1 MDINFK
7 ELKAN
12 RKKNAELVYEAFLN
26 SSVNLSKIEIFHT
39 DRGNEFKNRI
49 IDEVLSTFDIKH
61 SLSKKGCP
69 YDNAV
74 AEATY
79 KIIKTEFAFNRVF
92 NNLEELN
99 KELRNYVLWYNYK
112 RLHTAL
118 GYKTPVEYRLAN
130 TTE

>member
-1 MDINFK
+1 M
-7 ELKAN
+7 
-12 RKKNAELVYEAFLN
+12 
-26 SSVNLSKIEIFHT
+26 
-39 DRGNEFKNRI
+39 
-49 IDEVLSTFDIKH
+49 IDEVLSAFEIKR

-92 NNLEELN
+92 KNLEELN

-112 RLHTAL
+112 RIHSTLE
-118 GYKTPVEYRLAN
+118 YMTPVEYRLTN
-130 TTE
+130 MTE